1 MQNEPIIYLVY
12 NQAISTFLL
21 AIFQGHA
28 AAQKEAVSA
37 DSVHIE
43 KVKFIPEKI
52 LQICIKNNGA
62 SHSIVQ
68 S

>member
-1 MQNEPIIYLVY
+1 LQY
-12 NQAISTFLL
+12 FFL

-28 AAQKEAVSA
+28 AALKEAVSA